1 MVPIITLGIII
12 LVLVIVSWAIYNR
25 LVAAKNIVDEAFSG
39 IDVQLKKRFEL
50 IPNLIEAVKGYNA
63 HEASVLEEIVKN
75 RSGVGSSIDQV
86 AQQDKSITSALK
98 SFRIQVEAY
107 PELKANSQFLTLMD
121 NLSKVEDELAMA
133 RRYFNGA
140 TRDFNT
146 QTQVF
151 PAVIIAKM
159 TGFRALKFYELD
171 SETERQAPSINLK
184 DDK

>member
-1 MVPIITLGIII
+1 MVPLITLGIVVFVLII
-12 LVLVIVSWAIYNR
+12 VGWSIYNR
-25 LVAAKNIVDEAFSG
+25 LVAAKNIVNEAFSG

-50 IPNLIEAVKGYNA
+50 IPNLIEAVKGYSA

-75 RSGVGSSIDQV
+75 RSGVGNSIDEV

-107 PELKANSQFLTLMD
+107 PDLKANSQFLKLMD
-121 NLSKVEDELAMA
+121 NLSEVENELAMA

-140 TRDFNT
+140 TRDYNT

-151 PAVIIAKM
+151 PAVIVAKIA
-159 TGFRALKFYELD
+159 GFKTLKFYELD
-171 SETERQAPSINLK
+171 NDAQRQAPEVNLK
-184 DDK
+184 DDE